1 MSEAKELQLEETE
14 ELEEVAI
21 LDDASAEMML
31 GRIRAANEQY
41 EKMEAWY
48 AFQLGKA
55 KAIRDRTVEWAERSL
70 QGYFDMVPTKNAK
83 TQRSYELPSGKLTLK
98 AQQPEYER
106 DDETLVTWL
115 KENGLS
121 EMIKIK
127 ETANWSELKKTLRE
141 SPDGTT
147 MMTTDGEIVPG
158 IKVTQRDP
166 KFTVTL
172 K

>member
-1 MSEAKELQLEETE
+1 MSEALTIDNEEE
-14 ELEEVAI
+14 ELEVVAV
-21 LDDASAEMML
+21 LDDASAEML
-31 GRIRAANEQY
+31 LKRIREANDQY

-48 AFQLGKA
+48 AFQLDKA
-55 KAIRDRTVEWAERSL
+55 KQLRDRTVEWAERSL

-106 DDETLVTWL
+106 DEDTLIPWL

-121 EMIKIK
+121 EMIKVK
-127 ETANWSELKKTLRE
+127 ETANWAELKKALRE